1 VAGTGSVAESQ
12 DCPDGP
18 AAIPRGSGVNE
29 KMREFVAGLWFLAGV
44 ICGVIVLVGDNG
56 LYQAIALVVGVIMF
70 IGAFRISR

>member
-1 VAGTGSVAESQ
+1 
-12 DCPDGP
+12 
-18 AAIPRGSGVNE
+18 VNE

-56 LYQAIALVVGVIMF
+56 LYQAVALVIGVIMF